1 LAHHSLGLTMSISS
15 KSTTT
20 LQGSWHRRP
29 LATRKKQHRV
39 SKPPECNAS
48 KLEFPFEDCS
58 SQSHRPSRRE
68 VLQLGVASAFLACI
82 PESANAEAL
91 LSCTAITPD
100 WCEPGF
106 KRFSI
111 AVNGLDVACWVYGDL
126 KHSTQ
131 LPLVVVH
138 GGPGF
143 PHTYL
148 QPLAQLACDGRPVI
162 FYDQVCVGESECV
175 ADLKRDAPWTLTID
189 YYLAELADVIEYFD
203 LPEKGYHVL
212 GHSWGSVVAQLYAL
226 RQPAGLQGLVLAGAI
241 SDAQLYKRAQEDFIL
256 STLPP
261 HIQAAIDKAE
271 RDQQYDT
278 ELYAAIA
285 EGLTSFYTV
294 RTSPKPDCV
303 QSAFDNV
310 NEQIYTAI
318 QGPSE
323 FTIGGKLKNWSI
335 THKLAGIQV
344 PTLLTNGKYDTM
356 QPPVTDAMAEAIPN
370 VQRQLFE
377 RSGHMTMVDEPGPYN
392 VAVQDFLSSL
402 ELK

>member
-1 LAHHSLGLTMSISS
+1 MSISS
-15 KSTTT
+15 KSIITF
-20 LQGSWHRRP
+20 QGSWHKRP
-29 LATRKKQHRV
+29 SAAWKKQNRV
-39 SKPPECNAS
+39 SKLPGCNAS
-48 KLEFPFEDCS
+48 KLEFPSDDCS
-58 SQSHRPSRRE
+58 SQSHRLSRRN
-68 VLQLGVASAFLACI
+68 VLQLGVATAFPACT

-111 AVNGLDVACWVYGDL
+111 AVNGLSVACWVYGDL
-126 KHSTQ
+126 KNSTQ

-175 ADLKRDAPWTLTID
+175 ADLNRDAPWTLTVD
-189 YYLAELADVIEYFD
+189 YYLEELADVVEYFG
-203 LPEKGYHVL
+203 LPQKGYYVL

-226 RQPAGLQGLVLAGAI
+226 RLPTGLQGLVLAGAI
-241 SDAQLYKRAQEDFIL
+241 SDAQLYKKAQEDFIL
-256 STLPP
+256 RTLPP
-261 HIQAAIDKAE
+261 HIQTAISEAE
-271 RDQQYDT
+271 RDQLYDT

-285 EGLTSFYTV
+285 EGLTSVYTV

-310 NEQIYTAI
+310 NEEIYKAI

-323 FTIGGKLKNWSI
+323 FTIGGELKNWNI
-335 THKLAGIQV
+335 THKLPGIQV
-344 PTLLTNGKYDTM
+344 PTLLTNGMYDTM

-392 VAVQDFLSSL
+392 VAVQKFLSSL